1 MNSTN
6 SSQTARY
13 SPKSRQQI
21 VSNKLLNSELYN
33 LYTIRKLGC
42 SGDWLKANIVD
53 GTITIAK
60 QTYVLSWLDVAP
72 IVAMQK
78 GAMLILSLRSP
89 RFREVTTGAYP
100 LAYCLVTLDSYQEES
115 KESKVSTITLTVR
128 TK

>member
-1 MNSTN
+1 
-6 SSQTARY
+6 
-13 SPKSRQQI
+13 
-21 VSNKLLNSELYN
+21 
-33 LYTIRKLGC
+33 LYTIHKLGC
-42 SGDWLKANIVD
+42 SGEWLKANIVD

-100 LAYCLVTLDSYQEES
+100 LAYCLVTLDSYSQEES
-115 KESKVSTITLTVR
+115 KEETKTLTLNAN
-128 TK
+128 